1 MTFKNALQGVKKLF
15 TAEILNLIAIACAL
29 VAAVIGL
36 LAVSATVAGSEGGA
50 VASGVGTIVFLA
62 ASVVLPIIAFIM
74 HLVGLRQAGKDE
86 DYFQTA
92 FIYAI
97 FALVIRVISGVFTL
111 LNVGNGIADN
121 IAITFSRICEIIVFV
136 LVVYGI
142 TNLADR
148 LHKSGILGTASKLIT
163 LYIITYGIAIIA
175 DLIVI
180 FFPGETSLTIGGI
193 MGIISAICS
202 LVAYIIYLVYL
213 GKAKAMLR
221 DN

>member
-1 MTFKNALQGVKKLF
+1 MTFQNAYQGVKKLF
-15 TAEILNLIAIACAL
+15 TAEILNLIGVACL
-29 VAAVIGL
+29 LISAVIGL
-36 LAVSATVAGSEGGA
+36 LTLSAAVAGSDGGA
-50 VASGVGTIVFLA
+50 VASGVGTIIFLA

-74 HLVGLRQAGKDE
+74 HLVGLNQAGKDE
-86 DYFQTA
+86 DYFKTA

-97 FALVIRVISGVFTL
+97 FALVIRFISAIFTM

-121 IAITFSRICEIIVFV
+121 IANTFSRICEIIVFV

-148 LHKSGILGTASKLIT
+148 LHKSEILGTASKLIT
-163 LYIITYGIAIIA
+163 LYIITYGIAIVA

-180 FFPGETSLTIGGI
+180 FFPSETAVKIGGI
-193 MGIISAICS
+193 MSLISAVCS
-202 LVAYIIYLVYL
+202 LIAYIIYLVYL
-213 GKAKAMLR
+213 GKAKALLR